1 MRSAAK
7 ISIAIGAAAAWLG
20 GIGLSGA
27 DPDSQA
33 FDQIERGRYLTTV
46 ADCFACHTVPQAG
59 KPFAGAR
66 GIETPFGTITSSN
79 ITPVTTPA
87 SAPGATSSSTTPC
100 ATACGRTA
108 AGSIRR
114 CRFPPTPR

>member
-7 ISIAIGAAAAWLG
+7 LSIAIGATAAWLG
-20 GIGLSGA
+20 GIGLSCA

-33 FDQIERGRYLTTV
+33 FDQIERGHYLTTV

-79 ITPVTTPA
+79 ITPDNDTGIGAWSDAEFDDAVRLA
-87 SAPGATSSSTTPC
+87 LRGLIQEKSAA
-100 ATACGRTA
+100 
-108 AGSIRR
+108 
-114 CRFPPTPR
+114 